1 MKNKYIIIEDDVT
14 VDILTFA
21 SKAELNAYLKKHP
34 SYTAV
39 NMSDLEID
47 MLDD

>member
-1 MKNKYIIIEDDVT
+1 MKNKYIIMEDDIT

-34 SYTAV
+34 SYPAV
-39 NMSDLEID
+39 NMSDLEMDILND
-47 MLDD
+47 